1 MQSLQ
6 LQQKHMYSCKVDIK
20 KNKSSGSIKALRNLK
35 SEHNAQTTMQ
45 MQLMSSKNFEIKPE
59 LMF

>member
-6 LQQKHMYSCKVDIK
+6 LQQKHMYSCKVDI

-45 MQLMSSKNFEIKPE
+45 MQLRS
-59 LMF
+59 

>member
-1 MQSLQ
+1 
-6 LQQKHMYSCKVDIK
+6 MYSCKVDIK